1 MLKLMKLVVFLLW
14 FLDCSSNCL
23 NCSSIFID
31 SKSCDTEDNI
41 GVQAS
46 TEVLQDITLNFSS
59 SLSYADRLMLKK
71 HRKNPESTTSY
82 NRPRNKESTRSRAVS
97 KTPNLK
103 SGSGSPRILNGLLIS
118 GKQDGKKQTDSPSK
132 QKSLGSNENTYPS
145 VLQIQLLPSDED
157 ESKYGSSDLDSSSP
171 IVNYTVD
178 ESPSARTDRR
188 TLSQMGRLAIVE
200 LSFSDPE
207 NDVNK
212 SKDGNCSSGLTNH
225 SPISFKRAS
234 SGLKSP
240 PNDSINIGNAHIPHP
255 PNAPSNTYVARQ
267 KILMEKKK
275 KCNNGQVPSGANP
288 KKTPPKRTERKWQP
302 SSKYVGLNSFFMAGV
317 EKDSIDSVVANN
329 ENPSLRVA
337 DGNNYPTVSVALADS
352 WKQESSL
359 SQVEESGVNKGIIT
373 SPKKHSKVRNKAG
386 KVNNNNKKII
396 DHKREQ
402 NHISST
408 EKINVHRS
416 QDVPNPKIITGNTAL
431 TTPNTDTPRVSMT
444 DFDFLSALPPASKGD
459 DLLKLHRASTVTLF
473 ALSPQPPDVWNDDSE
488 IEIPSAVHATPERE
502 QVDAPPT
509 DEGTKK
515 QSLLSE
521 SDRKEIDDDDTLA
534 LEALSKEIKE
544 NNNKSGNKLH
554 SRGVDYHWEDDSL
567 SIEDNDDGSGLTSSA
582 DGEESDDPDSK
593 DFIHQSVR

>member
-1 MLKLMKLVVFLLW
+1 M
-14 FLDCSSNCL
+14 
-23 NCSSIFID
+23 
-31 SKSCDTEDNI
+31 
-41 GVQAS
+41 S
-46 TEVLQDITLNFSS
+46 TEVVQDITINFSS

-82 NRPRNKESTRSRAVS
+82 NRPRNKESTSSRPVA

-103 SGSGSPRILNGLLIS
+103 SGSGSPRISNGLLKS
-118 GKQDGKKQTDSPSK
+118 SKQNGKEQTNFPSQ
-132 QKSLGSNENTYPS
+132 QKSLSSNENTYPS
-145 VLQIQLLPSDED
+145 ALQIQLLPSDED

-178 ESPSARTDRR
+178 ESPTTRTDRR

-240 PNDSINIGNAHIPHP
+240 PNDNINIGNAHIPHP

-275 KCNNGQVPSGANP
+275 KCNNGQVSLGANS
-288 KKTPPKRTERKWQP
+288 KKTPKRIERKWQP

-317 EKDSIDSVVANN
+317 EKDNNASVIPNN
-329 ENPSLRVA
+329 EDSSLRVS
-337 DGNNYPTVSVALADS
+337 DTNNYPTISVADS

-359 SQVEESGVNKGIIT
+359 SQIEESNESKGIMT
-373 SPKKHSKVRNKAG
+373 SPRNHSKARSKAG
-386 KVNNNNKKII
+386 KINNNNKKFD
-396 DHKREQ
+396 DHKSKQ
-402 NHISST
+402 KHISSS
-408 EKINVHRS
+408 EINVYRS
-416 QDVPNPKIITGNTAL
+416 QDVRNPKIVTGNTTL

-444 DFDFLSALPPASKGD
+444 DFDFLSALPPTSKGD

-488 IEIPSAVHATPERE
+488 IEIPSAVQTTLERK
-502 QVDAPPT
+502 QVDALSA
-509 DEGTKK
+509 EESAIK

-521 SDRKEIDDDDTLA
+521 SDRKEIDNDDTLA
-534 LEALSKEIKE
+534 LEALSKEINE
-544 NNNKSGNKLH
+544 NNSKSGNKLR
-554 SRGVDYHWEDDSL
+554 SRGADYHWEDDSL

-582 DGEESDDPDSK
+582 DGEESDDPDFK
-593 DFIHQSVR
+593 HQSVH